1 MGKVQSDTTQTMKPH
16 GRAHRSLAWNP
27 QPAGAEPAG
36 RAITK
41 ADVTIYGPQEGGGT
55 PCVIVRPGT
64 DPRPTCVNPQCPKAD
79 NCRKHIAN
87 RTAEGTP
94 SIAIITW
101 YRCSHYDPIDPIKYK
116 EKEE

>member
-1 MGKVQSDTTQTMKPH
+1 MGKVQSDTTEKMNRH
-16 GRAHRSLAWNP
+16 GRAGNGSPAWDLP
-27 QPAGAEPAG
+27 
-36 RAITK
+36 RT
-41 ADVTIYGPQEGGGT
+41 DVTIYGPQEGGGT

-64 DPRPTCVNPQCPKAD
+64 DPNPTCVNPHCPKAD

-101 YRCSHYDPIDPIKYK
+101 YRCSHYDPIDPNKYK
-116 EKEE
+116 EE